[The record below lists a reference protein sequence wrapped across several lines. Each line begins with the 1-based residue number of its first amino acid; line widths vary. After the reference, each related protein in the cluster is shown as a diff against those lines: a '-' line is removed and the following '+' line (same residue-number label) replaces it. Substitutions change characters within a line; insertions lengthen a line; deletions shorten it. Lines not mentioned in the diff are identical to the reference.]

1 MTEQIKLSANIPASP
16 KQIYD
21 AWLSSKEHSKM
32 TGGKATA
39 SVKIG
44 GKFTAWD
51 NYISGKNLE
60 LIPDKRIL
68 QAWRTTE
75 FSKDDLDSHLLIKI
89 EEVKDGSK
97 VTLVHS
103 EIPQGQSASYKK
115 GWSDFYLKPM
125 KTYFTK

>member
-1 MTEQIKLSANIPASP
+1 MTEQIKRSANIPASP
-16 KQIYD
+16 KQIYN
-21 AWLSSKEHSKM
+21 AWLNSKEHSKM
-32 TGGKATA
+32 TGSKATT
-39 SVKIG
+39 SIKVG
-44 GKFTAWD
+44 RKFTAWD

-75 FSKDDLDSHLLIKI
+75 FSKDDLDSHLLIKF
-89 EEVKDGSK
+89 EEVKVGSK

-125 KTYFTK
+125 KTYFQQ

>member
-1 MTEQIKLSANIPASP
+1 MTEQIKVIASIPASP

-32 TGGKATA
+32 TGSKATSSA
-39 SVKIG
+39 KLN

-68 QAWRTTE
+68 QSWRTTE

-103 EIPQGQSASYKK
+103 EIPAGQSAAYKK
-115 GWSDFYLKPM
+115 GWSDFYFKPM
-125 KTYFTK
+125 KTYFQQ

>member
-21 AWLSSKEHSKM
+21 AWLSRKEHSKM
-32 TGGKATA
+32 TGSKATT
-39 SVKIG
+39 SIKVG

-51 NYISGKNLE
+51 KYISGINLE
-60 LIPDKRIL
+60 LIPGKRIL

-75 FSKDDLDSHLLIKI
+75 FSKDDLDSHLLIKF
-89 EEVKDGSK
+89 EEVKGGSK
-97 VTLVHS
+97 VTLIHS
-103 EIPQGQSASYKK
+103 EIPKGQSASYKK

-125 KTYFTK
+125 KTYCTQ